1 MRFAK
6 IARIE
11 DFLPESV
18 DWDEYI
24 AKGYLQ
30 EVYGNIADVA
40 NAAKIEKAERDAKR
54 IRRAGIAAEQEMVSK
69 ANNALIGDA
78 IGAAAN
84 IGFAGAK
91 AGWFSGGGGGGAEL
105 STDPAHYLSDERVK
119 NTVENI
125 DDGLT
130 LLKSLRPVTFYY
142 NEDFSTNPERMHYGF
157 IAQEYQ
163 QVMPDQTYHDESI
176 DKLCI
181 DTNELIAVLV
191 RAIQQL
197 EGRIKSLELSF
208 EA

>member
-40 NAAKIEKAERDAKR
+40 NAERDAKR

-91 AGWFSGGGGGGAEL
+91 AGWFSGGGGTETTMGLGDGFNIGEGQAGI
-105 STDPAHYLSDERVK
+105 DPIDLDSYLTS
-119 NTVENI
+119 
-125 DDGLT
+125 
-130 LLKSLRPVTFYY
+130 SPF
-142 NEDFSTNPERMHYGF
+142 
-157 IAQEYQ
+157 A
-163 QVMPDQTYHDESI
+163 SI
-176 DKLCI
+176 
-181 DTNELIAVLV
+181 TA
-191 RAIQQL
+191 
-197 EGRIKSLELSF
+197 
-208 EA
+208 